1 MESSVTQSKWQ
12 AYSHLM
18 RIDKPIGSLLLLWPT
33 LWALWLAGQGG
44 PSWSVLAVFVLGVF
58 LMRAAGCVVNDYADR
73 AFDGHVKRTANR
85 PLPSG
90 RVSEKEAKI
99 LFVTLVLLSFL
110 LVLTLNAMTI
120 WLSLAAL
127 ALAWMYPFM
136 KRVTHLPQVVLG
148 AAFGW
153 SIPMA
158 YAAVSEALPLSC
170 WLLLLANIC
179 WTVAYDTLYAMVDR
193 DDDVRIG
200 IKSTAILF
208 GRHDKLIVG
217 LLQFATLLLLLWV
230 GYLSQLG
237 GAYYWS
243 LLLGGALFIHQQRLI
258 ATRERDACFQAFL
271 NNNYVGLVLFI
282 GIALSYWQ
290 A

>member
-1 MESSVTQSKWQ
+1 MEGSVIQSKWQ
-12 AYSHLM
+12 AYCHLM
-18 RIDKPIGSLLLLWPT
+18 RIDKPIGTLLLLWPT
-33 LWALWLAGQGG
+33 LWALWLAGGG
-44 PSWSVLAVFVLGVF
+44 VPSPSVLLVFVLGVF

-73 AFDGHVKRTANR
+73 AFDGHVKRTAGR
-85 PLPSG
+85 PMPSG

-99 LFVTLVLLSFL
+99 LFVSLVLVSFA

-127 ALAWMYPFM
+127 ALAWVYPFM
-136 KRVTHLPQVVLG
+136 KRVTNLPQVVLG

-158 YAAVSEALPLSC
+158 YAAVSESLPLSC
-170 WLLLLANIC
+170 WLLFLANIC

-193 DDDVRIG
+193 DDDLKIG
-200 IKSTAILF
+200 IKSTAVLF

-217 LLQFATLLLLLWV
+217 LLQFATLLLMLWV
-230 GYLSQLG
+230 GYLMQLG
-237 GAYYWS
+237 GAFYWS
-243 LLLGGALFIHQQRLI
+243 LLLAGALFIHQQKQV
-258 ATRERDACFQAFL
+258 AGRERDACFRAFL

-282 GIALSYWQ
+282 GIALSYV
-290 A
+290 

>member
-1 MESSVTQSKWQ
+1 MIQSKWQ

-18 RIDKPIGSLLLLWPT
+18 RIDKPIGTLLLLWPT
-33 LWALWLAGQGG
+33 LWALWLAGQGV
-44 PSWSVLAVFVLGVF
+44 PSLSILLVFVLGVF

-73 AFDGHVKRTANR
+73 AFDGHVKRTASR

-99 LFVTLVLLSFL
+99 LFVSLVLVSFA

-127 ALAWMYPFM
+127 ALAWVYPFM

-158 YAAVSEALPLSC
+158 YAAVSESLPLSC
-170 WLLLLANIC
+170 WLLFLANIC

-193 DDDVRIG
+193 DDDLKIG
-200 IKSTAILF
+200 IKSTAVLF
-208 GRHDKLIVG
+208 GRYDKRIVG
-217 LLQFATLLLLLWV
+217 LLQFATLLLMLWV
-230 GYLSQLG
+230 GYLAQLG
-237 GAYYWS
+237 GAFYWS
-243 LLLGGALFIHQQRLI
+243 LLLAAALFVHQQKQI
-258 ATRERDACFQAFL
+258 ASRERDACFRAFL

-282 GIALSYWQ
+282 GIALSY
-290 A
+290 

>member
-1 MESSVTQSKWQ
+1 MEGSVTQSKWQ

-18 RIDKPIGSLLLLWPT
+18 RIDKPIGTLLLLWPT
-33 LWALWLAGQGG
+33 LWALWLAGQGV
-44 PSWSVLAVFVLGVF
+44 PSLPVLLVFVLGVF

-73 AFDGHVKRTANR
+73 AFDGHVKRTAGR

-99 LFVTLVLLSFL
+99 LFVALVLISFA

-127 ALAWMYPFM
+127 ALAWVYPFM
-136 KRVTHLPQVVLG
+136 KRVTNLPQVVLG

-158 YAAVSEALPLSC
+158 YAAVSESLPLSC
-170 WLLLLANIC
+170 WLLFLANIC

-193 DDDVRIG
+193 DDDVKIG
-200 IKSTAILF
+200 IKSTAVLF

-217 LLQFATLLLLLWV
+217 LLQFATLLLMLWV
-230 GYLSQLG
+230 GYLIQLG

-243 LLLGGALFIHQQRLI
+243 LLLAGALFIHQQKQI
-258 ATRERDACFQAFL
+258 ASRDRDACFTAFL

-282 GIALSYWQ
+282 GIALSYL
-290 A
+290 